1 MSKTKSPT
9 KRPAFAH
16 ALALS
21 CQVLAKDGSEA
32 NIYLCAFD
40 THLAVTVN
48 ASKAFDAKNEPAL
61 SLLAAGLLDAIGAE
75 RGETLE
81 IGRSESNIPSVS
93 PQEAIMILRELLR
106 VKGAQPS

>member
-1 MSKTKSPT
+1 MSKTESPT

-32 NIYLCAFD
+32 NIYFCAFD

-48 ASKAFDAKNEPAL
+48 ATKAFDAKNEPAL
-61 SLLAAGLLDAIGAE
+61 SLLAAGLLEAIGAE
-75 RGETLE
+75 RDETLE
-81 IGRSESNIPSVS
+81 IGRGELQTVS
-93 PQEAIMILRELLR
+93 PQEAIMILREMMLR
-106 VKGAQPS
+106 VKGAKPS